1 MRTMTAADAVH
12 DTGTAAGQDPVSAA
26 EDRLLD
32 AALRHAPTLGWGGRL
47 VEAAAR
53 EAGVGAGELRLILP
67 RGAEDL
73 AALLWRRHDAHTAA
87 QLAGVDAAAL
97 KVRERIRTAV
107 STRVEVAA
115 ADGEAE
121 RRAAAFLALPTHAP
135 LALRLAWATADAL
148 WRWAG
153 DSATDETHYSKRALL
168 AGVLLSTAAV
178 RAASGR
184 AASERHLD
192 RAIGGVMTFE
202 KLKARLPSPGALAQ
216 QAAAALGRLR
226 YGAR

>member
-1 MRTMTAADAVH
+1 MRGMTAA
-12 DTGTAAGQDPVSAA
+12 DPVSAA

-32 AALRHAPTLGWGGRL
+32 AAVRLAPQLGWGGRL

-53 EAGVGAGELRLILP
+53 EAGVGAGELRLVAP

-73 AALLWRRHDAHTAA
+73 AALLWRRHDAQAA
-87 QLAGVDAAAL
+87 EALAGVDAAAL

-107 STRVEVAA
+107 ATRVEIAA

-121 RRAAAFLALPTHAP
+121 RRAAAYLALPTHAP
-135 LALRLAWATADAL
+135 LALRLGWSTADAL

-153 DSATDETHYSKRALL
+153 DTATDENHYTKRAIL

-178 RAASGR
+178 RAASGGE
-184 AASERHLD
+184 AATRHLD
-192 RAIGGVMTFE
+192 RAIGAVMRFE
-202 KLKARLPSPGALAQ
+202 TLKAQLPRTGPLFQ

>member
-1 MRTMTAADAVH
+1 MRLSTAAAVAICVPMS
-12 DTGTAAGQDPVSAA
+12 AADPVSAA

-32 AALRHAPTLGWGGRL
+32 AAVRLAPTLGWGGRL

-53 EAGVGAGELRLILP
+53 DAGVGAGELRLLLP

-73 AALLWRRHDAHTAA
+73 AALLWRRHDATA
-87 QLAGVDAAAL
+87 LATLAAVDARAL
-97 KVRERIRTAV
+97 KVRVRIRTAV
-107 STRVEVAA
+107 AARVEAAVVDGVA
-115 ADGEAE
+115 D

-135 LALRLAWATADAL
+135 LALRLAWGAADGL

-153 DSATDETHYSKRALL
+153 DTATDENHYSKRAIL

-184 AASERHLD
+184 EAAERHLD
-192 RAIGGVMTFE
+192 RAIDGVMRFE
-202 KLKARLPSPGALAQ
+202 TLKARLPSPGALAQ
-216 QAAAALGRLR
+216 GAAAALGRLR